1 MRYDLFGP
9 PDHNWIFEELERRS
23 EEERQQ
29 FVQLFLKRMLHAD
42 SPEEAAQR
50 VLQANSPI
58 EVALKLVK
66 TKEQRRE
73 LLERIQ
79 QENNETPVKENR

>member
-1 MRYDLFGP
+1 
-9 PDHNWIFEELERRS
+9 
-23 EEERQQ
+23 
-29 FVQLFLKRMLHAD
+29 
-42 SPEEAAQR
+42 
-50 VLQANSPI
+50 VLQANSPV

-79 QENNETPVKENR
+79 QEDNETPVR

>member
-9 PDHNWIFEELERRS
+9 PNHNWIFEELERRS
-23 EEERQQ
+23 EEERQR
-29 FVQLFLKRMLHAD
+29 FFQLFLKRMLHAD

-50 VLQANSPI
+50 VLQANSPV

-79 QENNETPVKENR
+79 QRADEMPVE